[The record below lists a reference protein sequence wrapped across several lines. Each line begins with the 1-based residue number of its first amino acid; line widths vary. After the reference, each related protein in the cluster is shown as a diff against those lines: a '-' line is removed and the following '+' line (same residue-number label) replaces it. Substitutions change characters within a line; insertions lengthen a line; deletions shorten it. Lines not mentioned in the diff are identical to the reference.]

1 MSRPTETGPDHPKL
15 QSSDSAA
22 LAPEV
27 IPPAPAVEM
36 EPTTGP
42 PVPPSGDTVA
52 TATAI
57 ADEPPEH
64 GRRAPWLLWAL
75 AALAVLALTGLWYS
89 SRPQAVPLQGTIEA
103 REVNVAT
110 RALARVESVG
120 PDEGAMVRAGDILA
134 RLSSPLRD
142 AAVAQSEA
150 QLNAARQMD
159 AMIAAGARSEDVD
172 TLRGAATAAQAAAEL
187 ASVTAG
193 RMSRLYAQGV
203 VSAQRRDEAMAAD
216 RAARANA
223 SAAQAQY
230 QKALAGRR
238 SETQAIADIRARAAQ
253 DRVDT
258 ARQLAQEETVVAPVS
273 GEIARRL
280 IEPGEVVAPGVP
292 LFQIVDVANPHVT
305 LRVSEK
311 DYAGINKG
319 KVLTGRVPAL
329 GNAGVR
335 FRVTSISV
343 QAGFTSE
350 RATRQSAG
358 FDARTFEVKLE
369 PLARVGDLRP
379 GMSVLFDWPQ

>member
-1 MSRPTETGPDHPKL
+1 MSRPSETGRDHPKL

-42 PVPPSGDTVA
+42 PVPPSGDTAA

-203 VSAQRRDEAMAAD
+203 VSAQP
-216 RAARANA
+216 
-223 SAAQAQY
+223 
-230 QKALAGRR
+230 L
-238 SETQAIADIRARAAQ
+238 
-253 DRVDT
+253 
-258 ARQLAQEETVVAPVS
+258 PVS
-273 GEIARRL
+273 YTHLTLPTKR
-280 IEPGEVVAPGVP
+280 
-292 LFQIVDVANPHVT
+292 IV
-305 LRVSEK
+305 
-311 DYAGINKG
+311 
-319 KVLTGRVPAL
+319 
-329 GNAGVR
+329 
-335 FRVTSISV
+335 
-343 QAGFTSE
+343 
-350 RATRQSAG
+350 
-358 FDARTFEVKLE
+358 
-369 PLARVGDLRP
+369 
-379 GMSVLFDWPQ
+379 